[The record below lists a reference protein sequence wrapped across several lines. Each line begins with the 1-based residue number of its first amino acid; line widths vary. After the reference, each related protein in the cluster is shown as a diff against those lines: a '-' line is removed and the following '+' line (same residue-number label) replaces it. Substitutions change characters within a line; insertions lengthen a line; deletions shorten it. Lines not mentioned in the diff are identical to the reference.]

1 MSTIEINDYTKEVNI
16 EEVLKGFHTVSE
28 LREIKKQEILDAEKI
43 RVALIGFKP
52 IKEVLGYAWSQ
63 GHSNYGKR

>member
-43 RVALIGFKP
+43 RAALKGFKP
-52 IKEVLGYAWSQ
+52 IREVLGYAWNQ
-63 GHSNYGKR
+63 GHSNYGER